1 MFDVRLLF
9 VAVVWGINFSVVKY
23 ALGDFHPLSF
33 TVVRFALA
41 AIFLFSVIRFRGQ
54 PMLIERRDRTAVIK
68 LGLLGIT
75 FYNIF
80 FMVGLK
86 YTSAS
91 HSALLISL
99 SPLMG
104 ALIEVASGKEQLRGR
119 LSVGIVLATIGVT
132 LIIRSRGAIGFDKDM
147 LLGDVLTLC
156 ATLLW
161 ALYTIEAR
169 PLLQRYSAISV
180 TAWSVAAGTVLLLP
194 FSIGDI
200 AMQSWSGPSLTAWGA
215 LAFAAFIAAGVA
227 YSLWYEGVKRIGV
240 TRTMV
245 YHYLMPFVAVVFAAL
260 FLHERIGASQII
272 GGLAVLAGV
281 ALVQSGKRS

>member
-260 FLHERIGASQII
+260 FLNERIGASQII